1 MQKIVRRAGLQP
13 WPRLF
18 HNLRASR
25 ETELVEKYPV
35 QVVTGWLG
43 NTPSVAMRHY
53 LMTTQQHFDAAL
65 RDGEPLADHRDEKV
79 AQKAAQQAH
88 VVTRNEPQPASVAHE
103 KTPVLPGFA
112 SGCDSTLPPG
122 VVRRKPSSSR
132 VLRQGEIGFRSPKR
146 NATFVL
152 STASQASQSP
162 SKSSREV
169 KECFVSK

>member
-122 VVRRKPSSSR
+122 VERAK
-132 VLRQGEIGFRSPKR
+132 Q
-146 NATFVL
+146 
-152 STASQASQSP
+152 P
-162 SKSSREV
+162 SKLPWRAGRDIASVAHRITQGDGCENRESGYGLPRV
-169 KECFVSK
+169 MRPVSHTQA